1 MGLQTAHISYTPNN
15 HFLFTYK
22 LHAHHPMCLKFMTL
36 PSILLL
42 HGEEVSFKK
51 EGVTLCVIN
60 VKVRGK
66 MGSKKK

>member
-15 HFLFTYK
+15 HFLFTYN

-42 HGEEVSFKK
+42 HGEEESLKK
-51 EGVTLCVIN
+51 RGCHVMCNKCKSEG
-60 VKVRGK
+60 
-66 MGSKKK
+66 